1 MPPRPS
7 WDETEGKGAK
17 RTVAVAGLVGE
28 PRWKRARQAPNF
40 SEVHPTSSGSEPE
53 GLKWP

>member
-1 MPPRPS
+1 MPLRPS

-17 RTVAVAGLVGE
+17 RTVAVAGLAGE
-28 PRWKRARQAPNF
+28 LWRKRARQAPNS
-40 SEVHPTSSGSEPE
+40 SEVHLASSGSEAE